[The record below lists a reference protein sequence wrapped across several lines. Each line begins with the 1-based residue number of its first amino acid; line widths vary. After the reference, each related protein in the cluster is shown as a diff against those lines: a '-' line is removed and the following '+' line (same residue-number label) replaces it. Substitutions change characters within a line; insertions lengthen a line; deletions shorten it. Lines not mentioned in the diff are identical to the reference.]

1 MSSRR
6 SASGGSPST
15 TAEIVLLP
23 ALKNCFVNLPASL
36 VGLLVNSNTA
46 VQNVVVEVAYKSPT
60 GGDAAKGKDGKA
72 TTTQSVYFGWTGM
85 QSKAKLAPVVGKD
98 GIRSGTGR
106 HEQEVAVVEV
116 DATFARLLGLS
127 EGSKVNISLHIDPP
141 LAHTVNIEPLTA
153 TDWESKLRFY
163 LARKR
168 WVDID
173 ADERQSLNCIP
184 HFLR

>member
-15 TAEIVLLP
+15 SAEIVLLP

-46 VQNVVVEVAYKSPT
+46 VQNVVVEIAYKSPAAAG
-60 GGDAAKGKDGKA
+60 GGDAAAKGKA
-72 TTTQSVYFGWTGM
+72 ASASATTTTQSVYFGWTGM

-116 DATFARLLGLS
+116 DATFARLLGLG
-127 EGSKVNISLHIDPP
+127 EGVKV
-141 LAHTVNIEPLTA
+141 
-153 TDWESKLRFY
+153 
-163 LARKR
+163 
-168 WVDID
+168 
-173 ADERQSLNCIP
+173 C
-184 HFLR
+184 